1 TVAWRRRSGCVRAA
15 EDRVLQLIEGAGFD
29 QYAVLRRAPNLR
41 SATPGSEV
49 ITFSARRTGEAAG
62 D

>member
-1 TVAWRRRSGCVRAA
+1 LFR
-15 EDRVLQLIEGAGFD
+15 ELIEGAGFGH
-29 QYAVLRRAPNLR
+29 YAVLRRAPNLR
-41 SATPGSEV
+41 TATPGSEV